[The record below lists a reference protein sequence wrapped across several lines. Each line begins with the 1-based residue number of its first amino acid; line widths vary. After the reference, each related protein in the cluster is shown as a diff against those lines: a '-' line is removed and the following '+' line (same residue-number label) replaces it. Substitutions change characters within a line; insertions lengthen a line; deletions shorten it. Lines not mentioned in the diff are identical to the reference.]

1 MSIEIQELTH
11 QFPGKPSKTALLN
24 LQASIPSGQFVALVG
39 TSGCGKSTLLRLIAN
54 LLTPTAGIIEL
65 DGISPVEMKKS
76 RQTAWMAQS
85 PALLPWLTARENIEL
100 AQRFTN
106 PYQSRR
112 TSTSD
117 ALERVGLGTLNGE
130 YPAALSGGMQQ
141 RVALARL
148 LVQNATIW
156 LMDEPFAALDEI
168 TREILSSE
176 LLDIWTPTRPTVLWV
191 THNIF
196 EAIRLADRV
205 LVFTPGPGTIAADIN
220 IQLPRPRQDMDP
232 EFQRYLVK
240 TREVLKQAAQWNE
253 QRA

>member
-1 MSIEIQELTH
+1 MNIQIRKLTH
-11 QFPGKPSKTALLN
+11 QYPGKPPKTALLN
-24 LQASIPSGQFVALVG
+24 LQAAIPSGQFVALVG

-54 LLTPTAGIIEL
+54 LLTPTDGTVLL
-65 DGISPVEMKKS
+65 DGVSPVDMKKT

-106 PYQSRR
+106 PKENRR
-112 TSTSD
+112 TSTSE

-148 LVQNATIW
+148 LVQNASLW

-168 TREILSSE
+168 TRETLSSE

-196 EAIRLADRV
+196 EAIRLADRI
-205 LVFTPGPGTIAADIN
+205 LVFTPGPGSIAADID
-220 IQLPRPRQDMDP
+220 IPLPRPRRDTGP
-232 EFQRYLVK
+232 EFQNYLIK
-240 TREVLKQAAQWNE
+240 TRDALKQAV
-253 QRA
+253 QRDS